1 MRPFIREDVTVPST
15 EPTKPHGIVARQLY
29 DGISGHLRVDQIIE
43 ISDKRISGIRPAT
56 ADDARDHAMPEFDLV
71 APGFIDLQINGAADI
86 QFNFDPTPEALR
98 QIATGAREG
107 GSAYILPTFIT
118 APQRDYVRALEA
130 VQAAITQGAPGILG
144 VHLEGPFLSHMRPG
158 IHGPDAIR
166 SMDAEDLDRLTAA
179 HAGALLLTVAPEN
192 LPAGALQRLT
202 AAGIRVFAGHTE
214 ATADQIAQAEAV
226 GLVGVTHLFNAM
238 SQMTGR
244 EPGVVG
250 AALASKNLFAG
261 IIADGHHVDWRNVA
275 TAARLMPARLCLVTD
290 AMLTLAGRLTQF
302 ELHSE
307 TIELRGSQLT
317 NMTGRLAGA
326 HVSMIESVRNMLE
339 HADLSLPD
347 ALRLATAN
355 PARALGLEG
364 EVGTVR
370 PNCRAALTCLTQGL
384 DVTAVMIDGLLLAHA
399 RD

>member
-1 MRPFIREDVTVPST
+1 MRPSIREDVTVPST
-15 EPTKPHGIVARQLY
+15 EPAKPNRIFARQLY
-29 DGISGHLRVDQIIE
+29 DGMSPHMRADQVIDIA
-43 ISDKRISGIRPAT
+43 DGRIADIRPAT

-71 APGFIDLQINGAADI
+71 TPGFIDLQINGAADT

-98 QIATGAREG
+98 RIAAGAREG
-107 GSAYILPTFIT
+107 GTAYILPTFIT

-130 VQAAITQGAPGILG
+130 VQTAITQGAPGILG

-158 IHGPDAIR
+158 IHDTDAIR

-179 HAGALLLTVAPEN
+179 RGGVLLLTVAPEN
-192 LPAGALQRLT
+192 LPVGALQRLT

-214 ATADQIAQAEAV
+214 ATADQMAQAEAD

-250 AALASKNLFAG
+250 ATLASKGLFAG

-275 TAARLMPARLCLVTD
+275 TAARLLPDRLCLVTD
-290 AMLTLAGRLTQF
+290 AMLTLAGQLTEF

-307 TIELRGSQLT
+307 TIELRGSRLT
-317 NMTGRLAGA
+317 NKTGRLAGA
-326 HVSMIESVRNMLE
+326 HVSMIESVRNMLDY
-339 HADLSLPD
+339 AYLGLPD

-364 EVGTVR
+364 EVGSVR
-370 PNCRAALTCLTQGL
+370 PGYRASFTCLTQGF
-384 DVTAVMIDGLLLAHA
+384 DVAAVITDGLLYHA
-399 RD
+399 PG